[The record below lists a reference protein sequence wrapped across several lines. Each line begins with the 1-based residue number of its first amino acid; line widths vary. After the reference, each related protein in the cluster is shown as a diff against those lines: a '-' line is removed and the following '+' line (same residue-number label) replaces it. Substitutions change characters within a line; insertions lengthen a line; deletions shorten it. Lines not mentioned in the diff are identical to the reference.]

1 MVAIPAALAE
11 KERLKA
17 EHARARRER
26 YEQRTQRARHGESET
41 PSRGKVRQIHY
52 RDYRFIG
59 WDGEAPKD
67 TGYSLFG
74 SSAGAENCA
83 ADLTTQ
89 QCFVFSLESKYEESL
104 TLFL

>member
-74 SSAGAENCA
+74 SSAGHEILAPK
-83 ADLTTQ
+83 LTNAKS
-89 QCFVFSLESKYEESL
+89 FDF
-104 TLFL
+104 LFEAKKEKP